1 MKRAQLLLLALVLAL
16 PSGPGGAVSG
26 EHAAHLRTASQF
38 LDRLV
43 GGDYDGAH
51 ALLDGQA
58 REDYPPGKLK
68 ATWEAL
74 PPRLGPLVLRR
85 PGRVDRL
92 GGRPGVLVRLE
103 FEEKAVEAR
112 LRFNRRGRID
122 GLWLVPAD
130 LRVPLPPAPVDAPP
144 PVSTALFS
152 ERDFPVGDLGG
163 TLSLPRGAGP
173 FPAVVLVHGSGPA
186 DRDGTIGPN
195 KPFLD
200 LAYGLA
206 ERGVVVLR
214 YDKRTWL
221 RAATLSPEATAED
234 VQVRDAL
241 RAVRLLRAL
250 REVDDRRVFVV
261 AHSLGGYVAPRIA
274 ARDAELGGVI
284 LLAGLARPLYEAIPE
299 QIRYLTERDGL
310 VTELERVSL
319 EASEQQRDELAAHL
333 RGEAPAPRR
342 TPLGIPVAYW
352 RDHAATH
359 PAQEARALGKP
370 MLLLQGERDY
380 QVTVDTDLRLWREGL
395 DGHPDASFITY
406 PALNHFFLPGA
417 GKPNPEE
424 YRRESRVDPKVAAD
438 IADWI
443 GRH

>member
-1 MKRAQLLLLALVLAL
+1 MKRALLLLLALVLAL
-16 PSGPGGAVSG
+16 PGSPGSATVG
-26 EHAAHLRTASQF
+26 EDAAHLRTAGQF
-38 LDRLV
+38 LDRLAA
-43 GGDYDGAH
+43 GDYDGAH

-58 REDYPPGKLK
+58 RDEYPPDRLK
-68 ATWEAL
+68 STWEAL
-74 PPRLGPLVLRR
+74 RPRLGPLVLRR
-85 PGRVDRL
+85 PGRIDRL
-92 GGRPGVLVRLE
+92 GGRTGVLVRLE

-130 LRVPLPPAPVDAPP
+130 LRVPLPPAPAGAPP
-144 PVSTALFS
+144 PVSAAHFS

-163 TLSLPRGAGP
+163 TLTLPRGEGP
-173 FPAVVLVHGSGPA
+173 FPAVVFVHGSGSA
-186 DRDGTIGPN
+186 DRDATIGPN

-200 LAYGLA
+200 LAYALA
-206 ERGVVVLR
+206 DRGVAVLR
-214 YDKRTWL
+214 YDKRTYL
-221 RAATLSPEATAED
+221 RAATLSPDATAED

-261 AHSLGGYVAPRIA
+261 AHSLGGYLSPRIA
-274 ARDAELGGVI
+274 ARDPDLGGVI

-299 QIRYLTERDGL
+299 QIRYLTQRDGL

-319 EASEQQRDELAAHL
+319 ETAEHQRDELAAYL
-333 RGEAPAPRR
+333 RGEGPQPKR

-352 RDHAATH
+352 RDHAASH
-359 PAQEARALGKP
+359 PPQDAAALRKP

-395 DGHPDASFITY
+395 AGHPDARFITY
-406 PALNHFFLPGA
+406 PGLNHFFLPGA

-424 YRRESRVDPKVAAD
+424 YRRESRMDPKVADD
-438 IADWI
+438 IAEWI
-443 GRH
+443 GQH